1 MEQRDR
7 KTLRQI
13 FADPSATDTR
23 WIDVEHMVVGMG
35 GYARWADKRDLFV
48 ELSGHRA
55 SFLTPEDRSSRLD
68 ASDGEKLRDFL
79 RSAGVTA
86 ADGREDDG

>member
-1 MEQRDR
+1 MEKRDR

-13 FADPSATDTR
+13 FDDPAATDTC
-23 WIDVEHMVVGMG
+23 WIDVEHMFVGMG
-35 GYARWADKRDLFV
+35 GYARWADKRDLLV

-55 SFLTPEDRSSRLD
+55 SFRTPEDKSSRLD
-68 ASDGEKLRDFL
+68 ASDGGKLRNFL

-86 ADGREDDG
+86 ADGREDH